1 MNKSLAAIIIT
12 AILSGCQTADEMQTT
27 SATPISVTGATAS
40 AIAGDM
46 ASRLAEQVGPARLGQ
61 QLVDDRRGPQVRED
75 HDRDARVAFGH
86 RVEERQAARRV
97 VDHVGPAGA
106 TTLKME
112 KDTSE
117 YAAALE
123 AALKGWGYTVA
134 TDEKVGK
141 DQKPVEFTWSIDSFD
156 GQVLAQV
163 STPAVAL
170 GRVYTATS
178 SGATPASPL
187 SVMQRN

>member
-1 MNKSLAAIIIT
+1 MNKTIAAIIIT
-12 AILSGCQTADEMQTT
+12 AVLSGCQTADETLAT
-27 SATPISVTGATAS
+27 SFTPTSVTGSTAS

-46 ASRLAEQVGPARLGQ
+46 ASRLAEQVGPAGN
-61 QLVDDRRGPQVRED
+61 
-75 HDRDARVAFGH
+75 
-86 RVEERQAARRV
+86 
-97 VDHVGPAGA
+97 

-112 KDTSE
+112 KDNSE

-123 AALKGWGYTVA
+123 AALEGWGYTVV
-134 TDEKVGK
+134 TDEKVSK
-141 DQKPVEFTWSIDSFD
+141 DQKPVEFAWSIDSFD

-163 STPAVAL
+163 STPALAL
-170 GRVYTATS
+170 GRAYTATS

>member
-1 MNKSLAAIIIT
+1 MNKTIAAIIIT
-12 AILSGCQTADEMQTT
+12 AVLSGCQTADETLAT
-27 SATPISVTGATAS
+27 SSTPTSVTGATAS

-46 ASRLAEQVGPARLGQ
+46 ASRLAEQ
-61 QLVDDRRGPQVRED
+61 
-75 HDRDARVAFGH
+75 
-86 RVEERQAARRV
+86 
-97 VDHVGPAGA
+97 VGPAGA

-123 AALKGWGYTVA
+123 AALKGWGYTVV
-134 TDEKVGK
+134 TEEKISK
-141 DQKPVEFTWSIDSFD
+141 DQKPVEFAWSIDSFD